1 MRALYDTRVARTKI
15 CSAGSRRTPISK
27 ESGGFGPWMFGLF
40 WVTALGLLTLYFSGL
55 LEQRHNPNQE
65 PRSSVTAAGDQQVVL
80 QRNAHGHY
88 VATGSI
94 NGQPVEFLVDTGA
107 TYLGIP
113 ASVARRLQ
121 LKRGAPSSSQ
131 TAAGVVRTYMVRL
144 DSVSLGGIQQR
155 GVTAS
160 IIPDMQ
166 GEGVLLGMSFLK
178 DLEIVQSGST
188 MTLR

>member
-1 MRALYDTRVARTKI
+1 
-15 CSAGSRRTPISK
+15 
-27 ESGGFGPWMFGLF
+27 MFGLF

-55 LEQRHNPNQE
+55 LEQRHNPNRE
-65 PRSSVTAAGDQQVVL
+65 PGSSVSATGGQQVVL
-80 QRNAHGHY
+80 QRNAYGHY

-113 ASVARRLQ
+113 ASVARRLR

-131 TAAGVVRTYMVRL
+131 TAAGVVRTYLVKL
-144 DSVSLGGIQQR
+144 DSVSLGGIQRR
-155 GVTAS
+155 GVAAS
-160 IIPDMQ
+160 VIPDMP

-178 DLEIVQSGST
+178 DLEIIQSGDT
-188 MTLR
+188 MTLRW

>member
-1 MRALYDTRVARTKI
+1 
-15 CSAGSRRTPISK
+15 
-27 ESGGFGPWMFGLF
+27 MFGLF
-40 WVTALGLLTLYFSGL
+40 WVTALGLLTLYFSGM
-55 LEQRHNPNQE
+55 LEQRHNPNRE
-65 PRSSVTAAGDQQVVL
+65 LASAVSATGGQQVVL
-80 QRNAHGHY
+80 QRNAYGHY

-113 ASVARRLQ
+113 AAVARRLR

-131 TAAGVVRTYMVRL
+131 TAAGVVRTYLVRL
-144 DSVSLGGIQQR
+144 DSVNLGGIERR

-160 IIPDMQ
+160 IIPDMP

-178 DLEIVQSGST
+178 DLEILQSGNT
-188 MTLR
+188 MTLRP